1 MAPNPMATL
10 RSVVLSNLHPY
21 STPKPTC
28 SHQCHR
34 LQVLCILPVRHP
46 PSCCHKS
53 LHCCFMVHCVS
64 VQADTQCCRLGL
76 LVLQPE
82 GHDARHVGGCKGG
95 TCSSNNRRSRS
106 YQQCSSSS
114 RHLSR
119 QTGHNQQVSHAPPAE
134 AATKQLISHQQ
145 QRDSG
150 LCHCC
155 AAAADLFMPGH
166 ETNTTYHVSC
176 APDALSLLPSMV
188 RTGTS
193 PPGAAMCGKRSKV
206 GFCSMQQQQ
215 QRGFERCLTAPV
227 YQTVKSI
234 NLCGPHPT
242 VLQPA
247 AARF

>member
-1 MAPNPMATL
+1 
-10 RSVVLSNLHPY
+10 
-21 STPKPTC
+21 
-28 SHQCHR
+28 
-34 LQVLCILPVRHP
+34 
-46 PSCCHKS
+46 
-53 LHCCFMVHCVS
+53 MVHCVS

-95 TCSSNNRRSRS
+95 ACSSNNRRSRS

-134 AATKQLISHQQ
+134 AATKQLISHPQ

-215 QRGFERCLTAPV
+215 QRGFERCPDRTSVPDCQSHQPMRTTPNPTAASSSTLLKTKMIV
-227 YQTVKSI
+227 VRQVADAQASSTKQL
-234 NLCGPHPT
+234 LCPHLSPHRAIRGERRY
-242 VLQPA
+242 PW
-247 AARF
+247 R